1 MIDLALEPNDTTR
14 GEAVVLSDLDE
25 DWEDVAIRVRLVSAH
40 MTFEK
45 GANVGTVIVRRN
57 QTSLPTCVEGIVVD
71 DADLDMI
78 HVRAFF
84 DGKGGHYGDAERAIE
99 LVRKQAAPDPK
110 ERTVGEVVIEES
122 RRPPDMTIR
131 ILSLR
136 AKDAYDWEALSY
148 WTFGPGN
155 RSGEI
160 TIDESATEHA
170 AQLRS
175 QVVQLQPGQHL
186 AALRGFGDLIWNL
199 TPSGFRD
206 VYWAFRQR
214 LGANFSIQLVTDE
227 PHIQWELMKPFNSA
241 TSEEAEHL
249 MLDHPIARW
258 VRKSDGNL
266 SQRLPRGAIATF
278 APGYPDTPQYRLPFA
293 VSESVWLCTEFGAIR
308 CTGDRASFLKI
319 MSDGLPDEKIGILHF
334 AGHGS
339 FDGSD
344 VNGILMDDAW
354 VRRIEVDHR
363 GTKLGEKDGTFVVF
377 NACDVGNVTYTLGMV
392 EGWASLFTQRKFS
405 GFVAPLWRV
414 ADRHAS
420 EFVRTFVKG
429 LHSDQLELGE
439 AMRRSREATADLS
452 PTPFAYVCYG
462 DVLARAV

>member
-1 MIDLALEPNDTTR
+1 M
-14 GEAVVLSDLDE
+14 
-25 DWEDVAIRVRLVSAH
+25 
-40 MTFEK
+40 
-45 GANVGTVIVRRN
+45 
-57 QTSLPTCVEGIVVD
+57 
-71 DADLDMI
+71 
-78 HVRAFF
+78 
-84 DGKGGHYGDAERAIE
+84 
-99 LVRKQAAPDPK
+99 
-110 ERTVGEVVIEES
+110 
-122 RRPPDMTIR
+122 
-131 ILSLR
+131 
-136 AKDAYDWEALSY
+136 
-148 WTFGPGN
+148 
-155 RSGEI
+155 
-160 TIDESATEHA
+160 
-170 AQLRS
+170 
-175 QVVQLQPGQHL
+175 
-186 AALRGFGDLIWNL
+186 
-199 TPSGFRD
+199 
-206 VYWAFRQR
+206 
-214 LGANFSIQLVTDE
+214 
-227 PHIQWELMKPFNSA
+227 
-241 TSEEAEHL
+241 
-249 MLDHPIARW
+249 
-258 VRKSDGNL
+258 
-266 SQRLPRGAIATF
+266 
-278 APGYPDTPQYRLPFA
+278 
-293 VSESVWLCTEFGAIR
+293 WLCTEFGAIR

-452 PTPFAYVCYG
+452 PTPSPTSATVMCWHAQSSDRSG
-462 DVLARAV
+462 Q